1 MNKND
6 QQRVMIMKRLII
18 AATALTL
25 SAGFVQAEG
34 QTVRIAS
41 EGAYAPYNLI
51 NDKGELDGYEI
62 EVGNELCKRANLT
75 CTWVKNEFDAMIPNL
90 LSSNFDAIMAG
101 MSITDERKKAIQF
114 TQNYL
119 PPSPSAYAAL
129 SPDVDVKTAVV
140 ASQTGT
146 IQANHVAE
154 SGAKMVEFTT
164 FDEAAA
170 AVRNGEADAIFADK
184 EYLIPLVEEGNGMT
198 WVGED
203 VPLGDGI
210 GMGLRPSDKELQE
223 KFDAAITSMK
233 EDGSIN
239 ELIKKWFGED
249 ADTYAN

>member
-1 MNKND
+1 
-6 QQRVMIMKRLII
+6 MKKLII
-18 AATALTL
+18 AAAAFALT
-25 SAGFVQAEG
+25 AGFGHAEG

-62 EVGNELCKRANLT
+62 ELGNEMCKRAGVT
-75 CTWVKNEFDAMIPNL
+75 CTWVKNEFDSMIPNL

-119 PPSPSAYAAL
+119 PPTPSAYAAMT
-129 SPDVDVKTAVV
+129 PDVDVKTSVV
-140 ASQTGT
+140 AAQTGT
-146 IQANHVAE
+146 IQSTYVAE
-154 SGAKMVEFTT
+154 SGAKLVEFPT

-170 AVRNGEADAIFADK
+170 AVRNGEADAVFADK
-184 EYLIPLVEEGNGMT
+184 EYLVPLVEEGKDLT
-198 WVGED
+198 WVGAD

-210 GMGLRPSDKELQE
+210 GMGLRNSDKELHD
-223 KFDAAITSMK
+223 KFDAAIASMK

-239 ELIKKWFGED
+239 TLIKKWFGDD
-249 ADTYAN
+249 AQTYEK

>member
-1 MNKND
+1 
-6 QQRVMIMKRLII
+6 MKKLLL
-18 AATALTL
+18 AAAALALTTGM
-25 SAGFVQAEG
+25 STA

-62 EVGNELCKRANLT
+62 ELGNELCKRAGLE
-75 CTWVKNEFDAMIPNL
+75 CTWVKNDFDAMIPNL
-90 LSSNFDAIMAG
+90 LGSNFDAIMAG
-101 MSITDERKKAIQF
+101 MSITDERKKSIQF

-119 PPSPSAYAAL
+119 PPVPSAYMAL
-129 SPDVDVKTAVV
+129 SDDVDLEGGVV

-146 IQANHVAE
+146 IQSSYVAE
-154 SGAKMVEFTT
+154 SGATLVEFGT

-170 AVRNGEADAIFADK
+170 AVRNGEADAVFADK
-184 EYLIPLVEEGNGMT
+184 DFLVPLVAQNDGFV

-210 GMGLRPSDKELQE
+210 GMGLRQSDTELRD
-223 KFDAAITSMK
+223 KFDAAIGSMK

-239 ELIKKWFGED
+239 PLIKKWFGEE
-249 ADTYAN
+249 ALTFEK